1 MAGSRFGLYFLDK
14 ILNISDNNSTSSD
27 VNNTFQSYRVKDI
40 ILDDTHPKFK
50 QYGGWNGIG
59 TIEFEAITVNSGGEN
74 IKLPV
79 ATPLLPYLKNYP
91 LVNEIVL
98 VFRLVSR
105 NIDQADDSTS
115 FYYLNPLS
123 LWNHPHHNAY
133 PNIIHSTQIP
143 EYQQKDYQDIEGGSV
158 RRVTD
163 DSTEIKLNSPKTGGT
178 FVEKTNIHPI
188 LPYAGDIIMEGRFGN
203 SIRLG
208 NTSKSKGV
216 IKNNWSGG
224 DSKNGDP
231 ITIIRNGQPS
241 NSTEEGWIP
250 LSENINKDLG
260 SIFLTSTQNIPLS
273 TDINSFP
280 AISSDQ
286 PATLGAYNKNQ
297 IILNSGRLVFNT
309 NSDHLILNSKK
320 STAISSIEDIGLYSK
335 NGNINVQANLV
346 KLGGT
351 NANQSL
357 ILGDNFIDDFKFL
370 LESLNT
376 LCKSIAKETTL
387 GFTPSQAFETSS
399 DIEEILNNLD
409 SFLSKT
415 TKTI

>member
-1 MAGSRFGLYFLDK
+1 MAIKSGLANFSTK
-14 ILNISDNNSTSSD
+14 SESSSNVISNSPNNI
-27 VNNTFQSYRVKDI
+27 FQSFRVKDI
-40 ILDDTHPKFK
+40 ILDNTHPKFK
-50 QYGGWNGIG
+50 QYGEWNGIG
-59 TIEFEAITVNSGGEN
+59 TIEFEAITVNSGGD
-74 IKLPV
+74 IKNPI
-79 ATPLLPYLKNYP
+79 ATPLIPYLKNYP

-98 VFRLVSR
+98 IFQLSNRDI
-105 NIDQADDSTS
+105 NQADNSTS

-143 EYQQKDYQDIEGGSV
+143 ESQQKSYQDIEDGSV

-163 DSTEIKLNSPKTGGT
+163 NSTEIDLNSPKIGGT

-208 NTSKSKGV
+208 NTSKSKGG

-224 DSKNGDP
+224 SSKNGDP
-231 ITIIRNGQPS
+231 ITIIRNGQPKD
-241 NSTEEGWIP
+241 STEEGWIP
-250 LSENINKDLG
+250 LAENINKDLG
-260 SIFLTSTQNIPLS
+260 SIFLTSTQNIPLN

-309 NSDHLILNSKK
+309 NSDHLILNSQK
-320 STAISSIEDIGLYSK
+320 SIAISSVEDTGLYSK
-335 NGNINVQANLV
+335 NGNINIQANLV

-357 ILGDNFIDDFKFL
+357 ILGDNFIEDFKFL
-370 LESLNT
+370 LQSLNI
-376 LCKSIAKETTL
+376 LCNSLSTEPTL
-387 GFTPSQAFETSS
+387 GPAALSASS
-399 DIEEILNNLD
+399 TKITIEKILKNLD

>member
-1 MAGSRFGLYFLDK
+1 MAIKSGLANFSTK
-14 ILNISDNNSTSSD
+14 SESSSNVISNSPNNI
-27 VNNTFQSYRVKDI
+27 FQSFRVKDI
-40 ILDDTHPKFK
+40 ILDNTHPKFK
-50 QYGGWNGIG
+50 QYGEWNGIG
-59 TIEFEAITVNSGGEN
+59 TIEFEAITVNSGGD
-74 IKLPV
+74 IKNPT
-79 ATPLLPYLKNYP
+79 ATPLIPYLKNYP

-98 VFRLVSR
+98 IFQLSNRDI
-105 NIDQADDSTS
+105 NQADNSTS

-143 EYQQKDYQDIEGGSV
+143 ESQQKSYQDIEDGSV

-163 DSTEIKLNSPKTGGT
+163 NSTEIDLNSPKIGGT

-208 NTSKSKGV
+208 NTSKSKGG

-224 DSKNGDP
+224 SSKNGDP
-231 ITIIRNGQPS
+231 ITIIRNGQPKD
-241 NSTEEGWIP
+241 STEEGWIP
-250 LSENINKDLG
+250 LAENINKDLG
-260 SIFLTSTQNIPLS
+260 SIFLTSTQNIPLN

-309 NSDHLILNSKK
+309 NSDHLILNSQK
-320 STAISSIEDIGLYSK
+320 SIAISSVEDIGLYSK
-335 NGNINVQANLV
+335 NGNINIQANLV

-357 ILGDNFIDDFKFL
+357 ILGDNFIEDFKFL
-370 LESLNT
+370 LQSLNI
-376 LCKSIAKETTL
+376 LCNSLSTEPTL
-387 GFTPSQAFETSS
+387 GPAALSASS
-399 DIEEILNNLD
+399 TKITIEKILKNLD

>member
-1 MAGSRFGLYFLDK
+1 MASRFGLYFLDS
-14 ILNISDNNSTSSD
+14 ILNVIDDTFSPSDNNSS
-27 VNNTFQSYRVKDI
+27 FQSYRVKDI
-40 ILDDTHPKFK
+40 ILDNTHPKFK

-59 TIEFEAITVNSGGEN
+59 TIEFEAITVNSGGD
-74 IKLPV
+74 IKNPI
-79 ATPLLPYLKNYP
+79 ATPLIPYLKNYP

-98 VFRLVSR
+98 IFRLASR

-143 EYQQKDYQDIEGGSV
+143 DSQQKDYQDIEGGSV

-163 DSTEIKLNSPKTGGT
+163 NSTEINLNPPKIGGT
-178 FVEKTNIHPI
+178 FIEKTNIHPI

-208 NTSKSKGV
+208 NTSKSKGSV
-216 IKNNWSGG
+216 KNNWSGG

-231 ITIIRNGQPS
+231 ITIIRNGQPED
-241 NSTEEGWIP
+241 STEEGWIP

-260 SIFLTSTQNIPLS
+260 SIFLTSTQNIPLN

-280 AISSDQ
+280 AISSET
-286 PATLGAYNKNQ
+286 PNTIGTYNKNQ
-297 IILNSGRLVFNT
+297 IILSSGRLVLNT

-320 STAISSIEDIGLYSK
+320 STSISSIEDIGLYSK
-335 NGNINVQANLV
+335 KGNINLQSDLI
-346 KLGGT
+346 KLGST
-351 NANQSL
+351 DANQSL
-357 ILGDNFIDDFKFL
+357 ILGDSFIKDFDFL
-370 LESLNT
+370 LQSLSILCDSLTSEPT
-376 LCKSIAKETTL
+376 LGPASIA
-387 GFTPSQAFETSS
+387 ASS
-399 DIEEILNNLD
+399 TKIAIEKILKNMD

>member
-1 MAGSRFGLYFLDK
+1 MAIKSGLANFSTK
-14 ILNISDNNSTSSD
+14 SEFPSNITPISTDNG
-27 VNNTFQSYRVKDI
+27 FKSYRVKDI
-40 ILDDTHPKFK
+40 ILDNTHPKFK
-50 QYGGWNGIG
+50 QYGEWNGIG
-59 TIEFEAITVNSGGEN
+59 TIEFEEITVNSGGD
-74 IKLPV
+74 IKNPI
-79 ATPLLPYLKNYP
+79 ATPLIPYLKNYP

-98 VFRLVSR
+98 IFKLSSR
-105 NIDQADDSTS
+105 DINQADDSTS

-133 PNIIHSTQIP
+133 PNVIHSTQTP
-143 EYQQKDYQDIEGGSV
+143 DSQQKDYQDVEGGSV

-163 DSTEIKLNSPKTGGT
+163 NSTEISLNSPKIGGT

-208 NTSKSKGV
+208 NTSKSKGSV
-216 IKNNWSGG
+216 KNNWSGG

-231 ITIIRNGQPS
+231 ITIIRNGQPED
-241 NSTEEGWIP
+241 STEEGWIP

-260 SIFLTSTQNIPLS
+260 SIFLTSTQNIPLN

-280 AISSDQ
+280 AISSET
-286 PATLGAYNKNQ
+286 PNTIGTYNKNQ
-297 IILNSGRLVFNT
+297 IILSSGRLVLNT

-320 STAISSIEDIGLYSK
+320 STSISSIEDIGLYSK
-335 NGNINVQANLV
+335 KGNINLQSDLI
-346 KLGGT
+346 KLGST
-351 NANQSL
+351 DANQSL
-357 ILGDNFIDDFKFL
+357 ILGDSFIKDFDYL
-370 LESLNT
+370 LQSLNILCDSLTSEPT
-376 LCKSIAKETTL
+376 LGPASIA
-387 GFTPSQAFETSS
+387 ASS
-399 DIEEILNNLD
+399 TKIAIEKILKNMD